1 MSTPTWLAAN
11 LIRPCVVRN
20 RVVSG
25 TDEYGNETYTTAD
38 ITTRCF
44 LQPVSVAEI
53 QGGRAG
59 VGTYLLHLPAD
70 MAGRCDE
77 YSQFLVDAVVY
88 EADGPPQVPRA
99 LHSNAVHHVEVALV
113 RSQA

>member
-1 MSTPTWLAAN
+1 MSTPTWLAVN
-11 LIRPCVVRN
+11 LNRSCVVRN
-20 RVVSG
+20 RVPSG
-25 TDEYGNETYTTAD
+25 TDDYGNDTYITAD

-59 VGTYLLHLPAD
+59 VGTHLLHLPAD

-77 YSQFLVDAVVY
+77 FSQYLIDGVAY
-88 EADGPPQVPRA
+88 EADGPPQTPRA
-99 LHSNAVHHVEVALV
+99 LHTTAVHHVEVALV